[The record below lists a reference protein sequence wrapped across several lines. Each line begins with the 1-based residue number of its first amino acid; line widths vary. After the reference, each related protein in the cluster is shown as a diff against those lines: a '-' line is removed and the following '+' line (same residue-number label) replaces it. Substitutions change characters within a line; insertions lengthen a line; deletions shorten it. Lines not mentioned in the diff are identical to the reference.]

1 MSPAVDDASEGQR
14 ARVGNPELGEPLH
27 GAGTEEAR
35 DDGPCV
41 VHACR
46 VPRSL
51 FCGLS
56 RGRKRIRDFFGIGLE
71 GEGEPVAH
79 FRGACQDF
87 SEIPV
92 DEAGQSLA
100 ADTGSRG
107 LVPLHFNGVGSGP
120 GERPVVGA
128 RHEPA
133 LPSGV
138 IPERGERLLRRLVP
152 GDGGP

>member
-1 MSPAVDDASEGQR
+1 MTDPVSCTPAASR
-14 ARVGNPELGEPLH
+14 
-27 GAGTEEAR
+27 EAFSA
-35 DDGPCV
+35 
-41 VHACR
+41 ACPVAVSGFVIFSGSALR
-46 VPRSL
+46 ER
-51 FCGLS
+51 
-56 RGRKRIRDFFGIGLE
+56 
-71 GEGEPVAH
+71 GEPVAH